1 MTKLIVA
8 LFCLFI
14 GIFIAISIA
23 IFVVGSILNKMYQ
36 IGDSE
41 GGYNDFSKHSLHIV
55 RKEKK
60 KYFNFK

>member
-1 MTKLIVA
+1 MIKLIVV

-14 GIFIAISIA
+14 GISVA

>member
-1 MTKLIVA
+1 MIKLIVV

-14 GIFIAISIA
+14 GISIA

-55 RKEKK
+55 RKKKK